1 MGDVQ
6 YLIEYSDFRGP
17 ANLLLDLIRK
27 KKVDIYQVKISSII
41 EGFLEYINKNK
52 EILLDTISSFVYI
65 AAILL
70 EIKASSI
77 IPSQNKAIP
86 EEETIDEET
95 LALRESRYIVFKKV
109 SHYLRKLMETESFY
123 FVRESP
129 VEGQFISVL
138 PDFLK
143 NLNLESINEMA
154 SALLMKKDFQ
164 IDFSEIYLEKSTT
177 TIIDEMKRIQTLI
190 TGKKEITF
198 AEITQRYEL
207 LIDKIICFLSILEL
221 YKNEYINI
229 IQFENFGNI
238 IIKRINN
245 SGINNVL

>member
-1 MGDVQ
+1 
-6 YLIEYSDFRGP
+6 
-17 ANLLLDLIRK
+17 
-27 KKVDIYQVKISSII
+27 
-41 EGFLEYINKNK
+41 
-52 EILLDTISSFVYI
+52 
-65 AAILL
+65 
-70 EIKASSI
+70 
-77 IPSQNKAIP
+77 
-86 EEETIDEET
+86 
-95 LALRESRYIVFKKV
+95 
-109 SHYLRKLMETESFY
+109 METESFY

-164 IDFSEIYLEKSTT
+164 IDFSEIYLEESTT

-190 TGKKEITF
+190 TEKKEITF